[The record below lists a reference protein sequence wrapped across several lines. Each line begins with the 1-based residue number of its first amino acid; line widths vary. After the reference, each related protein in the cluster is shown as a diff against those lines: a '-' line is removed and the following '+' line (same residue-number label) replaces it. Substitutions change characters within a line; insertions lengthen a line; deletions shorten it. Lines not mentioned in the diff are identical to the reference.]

1 MPPQCQ
7 ISHQM
12 ANPKGSSLLSVRCS
26 ILYSACSRDSK
37 AVLAYACMRICVCVR
52 VRLSAFCIPTLYLSL
67 SLSLSLSHGFL
78 PPWPGFMLK
87 MPQCCNYRNFVRVVS
102 LVCALR
108 MAPKKMPHKTREMLF
123 NRGAYKYKITCMIHV
138 CTYREREYNIIQ

>member
-1 MPPQCQ
+1 MF
-7 ISHQM
+7 
-12 ANPKGSSLLSVRCS
+12 KGFKSC
-26 ILYSACSRDSK
+26 ACIC
-37 AVLAYACMRICVCVR
+37 LHAYMCVCACATVCF
-52 VRLSAFCIPTLYLSL
+52 LHPNSLSL
-67 SLSLSLSHGFL
+67 SLYLSLSHGFL

-138 CTYREREYNIIQ
+138 CTYRERERVQYNTVTNRTMSSAWSLQQHYVEGG